1 MLRQL
6 SMLTLYE
13 PGLLHFSKKTP
24 VGRTAHVCFH
34 VAKPLLQVIWL

>member
-13 PGLLHFSKKTP
+13 PGLFHFIKKTL
-24 VGRTAHVCFH
+24 GCRTTHVCFH
-34 VAKPLLQVIWL
+34 VAKPLLQVISS